1 MSSRASIIKQ
11 KYKLSF
17 TAAGLS
23 ISESVSIAEVH
34 LKYPDWDQTKQTVK
48 DENLLQSRTNS
59 RTVRVARELSQRLSL
74 LTKDQL
80 ELLVDGNI
88 TEQKYLLW
96 LAICK
101 TYDFIREFA
110 NEVLY
115 EKFLSRNME
124 ITELDYEAF
133 FNRKADWNEGLEKI
147 TTTTRIK
154 LRTVLFRMMRE
165 AGLISKDNRIVPA
178 IFSKR
183 LIEVLKPDSPMGFQV
198 FPIEPS
204 DVQGY

>member
-1 MSSRASIIKQ
+1 MIHKSSMAKQ

-23 ISESVSIAEVH
+23 ISESVSIAELH
-34 LKYPDWDQTKQTVK
+34 LKYHDWDQTKQTVK
-48 DENLLQSRTNS
+48 DKNLLQSRTNS
-59 RTVRVARELSQRLSL
+59 RAVRVTRELSQRLRL

-80 ELLVDGNI
+80 ELLTDGNI
-88 TEQKYLLW
+88 SEQKYLLW

-110 NEVLY
+110 QEVLY
-115 EKFLSRNME
+115 DKFLSRNME

-147 TTTTRIK
+147 TTSTRTK

-165 AGLISKDNRIVPA
+165 AGLISKDNRIVPV
-178 IFSKR
+178 IFSRR
-183 LIEVLKPDSPMGFQV
+183 LIEVLRPDSPMSFQV

-204 DVQGY
+204 DVQG